1 MTAWRRFLHHLAA
14 RRPTRIITAELDP
27 LDPTSPQS
35 PLFERSH
42 LLTIRLPFIGETTV
56 YLHHYLRSDP
66 DRGPHDHPWPWMLA
80 IPLAGGYDEQ
90 RAAALTATGV
100 PVLRMFRRR
109 PFVPYTLA
117 GRDFHRVVCRQ
128 ARDGSTTTS
137 WSLFIHGPNTKGW
150 GFLRTEPARDGLA
163 LGYRG
168 VYVPHVEPDGSHTSW
183 WRTAP
188 KGRFLHR
195 AQP

>member
-1 MTAWRRFLHHLAA
+1 MTTAWRRLLHRLAS
-14 RRPTRIITAELDP
+14 RLPTRVISAE
-27 LDPTSPQS
+27 TSAYDALQGAA

-42 LLTIRLPFIGETTV
+42 VVTLGPVTV

-66 DRGPHDHPWPWMLA
+66 DRGPHDHPWPWMVA

-90 RAAALTATGV
+90 RAVALTPTGV

-109 PFVPYTLA
+109 PFLPYTLG

-150 GFLRTEPARDGLA
+150 GFLRSEPARSGLE

-168 VYVPHVEPDGSHTSW
+168 VYTPHVEPDGSHTSW

-188 KGRFLHR
+188 KGRFMRR
-195 AQP
+195 AAP